1 MLLQS
6 FLLIITTLSIYFTTA
21 FIQQKYHLIWL
32 NPILVSIFLVSP
44 ILIIYQID
52 YTEYFAAT
60 QWLNSLIELA
70 VVALGYPLYKQVNQ
84 IKQQWKIIFLI
95 LSLGAVVAITTSLFL
110 TLAIISLPE
119 IAISLSLK
127 SITTPIG
134 IALTE
139 QLGGNSSITAIAI
152 IIAGLLGATLGH
164 SWLKLIKIKSPLAQ
178 GLAIGAASHVIGSA
192 AMTKISN
199 IHTAYSS
206 IALIT
211 SALLTSLISP
221 WSIPTLLKILY

>member
-164 SWLKLIKIKSPLAQ
+164 SWLKVIKIQSPLAQ

-221 WSIPTLLKILY
+221 WSIPTLLKIFY